1 MSIPV
6 STTTPESFEHSP
18 SIRSNPESPSST
30 IFNIDRARYRW
41 TRELDIL
48 LREGYRGG
56 PDAKQRAIDQICL
69 RTGWPR
75 QACWDRARALDLVIS
90 TDQHHRRQWRDDE
103 IARILSHRPRQRIA
117 ELAAELGRSVR
128 SVREKLKR
136 LNKNRGEQFH
146 EENDLVFYSVTEV
159 AGAIGRNAR
168 LVYRWVEQGRL
179 PAVPDP
185 MTGELRVEER
195 DFWGFITLNYEE
207 VFVHKVSRDYL
218 EWLCAELLP
227 LARPR
232 IVQKGG
238 RKRAAAVE
246 RQSAEETDG
255 RVVNQGV

>member
-6 STTTPESFEHSP
+6 SPTTPESFEYSP

-90 TDQHHRRQWRDDE
+90 TDQHHRRQWRDEE

-136 LNKNRGEQFH
+136 LNKNRGEQLH
-146 EENDLVFYSVTEV
+146 EDNDHVFYSVTEGCGGDWPECS
-159 AGAIGRNAR
+159 AGLSLGRAGSAR
-168 LVYRWVEQGRL
+168 RSSR
-179 PAVPDP
+179 PDDRRAP
-185 MTGELRVEER
+185 CGGTGFLGIHNIELRG
-195 DFWGFITLNYEE
+195 GFRSQGL
-207 VFVHKVSRDYL
+207 SRL
-218 EWLCAELLP
+218 
-227 LARPR
+227 
-232 IVQKGG
+232 
-238 RKRAAAVE
+238 
-246 RQSAEETDG
+246 S
-255 RVVNQGV
+255 